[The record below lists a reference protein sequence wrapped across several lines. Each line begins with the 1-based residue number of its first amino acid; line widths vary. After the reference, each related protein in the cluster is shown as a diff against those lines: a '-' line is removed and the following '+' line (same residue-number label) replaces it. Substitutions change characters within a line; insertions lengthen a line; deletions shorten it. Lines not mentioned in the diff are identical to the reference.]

1 MGSLTVTAK
10 GQVTLKREVLQH
22 MDIQPGDKIEYETL
36 PGGEIRL
43 RAHQTQGSIDDFL
56 HALDG
61 RVKLDK
67 PLSIDDMNTIIEQG
81 WAGTLKDQS

>member
-1 MGSLTVTAK
+1 MGSLTVTAR
-10 GQVTLKREVLQH
+10 GQVTLNREMLQH
-22 MDIQPGDKIEYETL
+22 MDVQPGDRIEYEKL

-61 RVKLDK
+61 KVKLDK
-67 PLSIDDMNTIIEQG
+67 PLSIDDMNTTI
-81 WAGTLKDQS
+81 DHDF